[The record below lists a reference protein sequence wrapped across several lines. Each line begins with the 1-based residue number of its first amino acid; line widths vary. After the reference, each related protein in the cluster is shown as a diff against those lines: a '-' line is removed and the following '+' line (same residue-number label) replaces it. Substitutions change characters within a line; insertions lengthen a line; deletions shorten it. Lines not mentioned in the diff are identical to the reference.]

1 VGAAAAIGAV
11 VGAAIAGPGNM
22 GKGAVVGAMT
32 GAVAGSAAAASD
44 QAAADAANAAA
55 ARRHARG
62 AGRYEQEAADYRRA
76 MSACLTGRGYS
87 VR

>member
-1 VGAAAAIGAV
+1 MTR
-11 VGAAIAGPGNM
+11 PRLTRPM
-22 GKGAVVGAMT
+22 PRLRGAM
-32 GAVAGSAAAASD
+32 
-44 QAAADAANAAA
+44 
-55 ARRHARG
+55 RG